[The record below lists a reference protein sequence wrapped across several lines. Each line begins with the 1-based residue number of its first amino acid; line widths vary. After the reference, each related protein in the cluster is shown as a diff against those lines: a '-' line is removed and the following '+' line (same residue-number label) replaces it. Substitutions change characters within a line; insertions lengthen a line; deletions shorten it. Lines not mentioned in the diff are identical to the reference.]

1 MSAASGSSTGGSLG
15 SGNARGSDA
24 KSPRSR
30 MGIQKFLQEWG
41 VLVAFALLLAISTW
55 REGFDF
61 LSFENFRTI
70 LNSNAAVGILAVG
83 MTFVIVSAGI
93 DLSVGSMV
101 VLAAAI
107 GVTTMNWAVGNEWSE
122 GSSVTLGVAATLVTA
137 LVAGMVNGALIV
149 FGRIAPFIATL
160 GGLAAFRSVALAIAE
175 AGEIRSSSSTLF
187 AKFGRS
193 GVPLAWESHVNE
205 AGTTVYRG
213 LVNAAGK
220 PLTLTYGIIAFI
232 VIAIVAQWFLSK
244 SRFGRH
250 VVAVGANETAA
261 RYAGINVGWV
271 RFRVYAI
278 MGFLAGI
285 AGLLLSSRMNSV
297 STSGLGL
304 GSELDAIA
312 AVVIGGTSLRGGF
325 GRVWGT
331 VIGVLILAMIT
342 NILTISQVSPYWQ
355 GAVKGGVIV
364 LAVLVQ
370 RGARE

>member
-1 MSAASGSSTGGSLG
+1 MSAASGNSRVESSGS
-15 SGNARGSDA
+15 NDA
-24 KSPRSR
+24 KSRRPRMSV
-30 MGIQKFLQEWG
+30 QKFLQEWG
-41 VLVAFALLLAISTW
+41 VLVAFGLLLAISTW

-61 LSFENFRTI
+61 LSFENFRTM

-93 DLSVGSMV
+93 DLSVGSIV

-107 GVTTMNWAVGNEWSE
+107 GVTTMNWAAGREWSE
-122 GSSVTLGVAATLVTA
+122 GGSVTLGVAATLATA

-175 AGEIRSSSSTLF
+175 AGEIRSSSATLF

-193 GVPLAWESHVNE
+193 GVPLAWESGVDE
-205 AGTTVYRG
+205 AGNAVFKG

-261 RYAGINVGWV
+261 RYAGINVDWV

-278 MGFLAGI
+278 MGLLAGF

-304 GSELDAIA
+304 GAELDAIA

-331 VIGVLILAMIT
+331 VIGILILAMIT

-370 RGARE
+370 RGSRD